1 MFAGQGKKQFR
12 KDMDISIIKDLLDK
26 YLAGRANLAEQQLVE
41 QWLEETELRENEWD
55 KMNAE
60 DKSAWINNLQDELKK
75 NIDGSTV
82 PFKYEGFIP
91 APWYSRRYFHVAA
104 AAIIIM
110 AAVGSWYFLLNKDGA
125 PEKIVAARQAQNNDV
140 LPGTNKAVLTLA
152 NGDTVILD
160 NADNGVIARQGN
172 TEISKKGSQ
181 LVYNKGQMTN
191 EDKAHAYHML
201 TTPRG
206 GQYSLIL
213 PDGSLV
219 WLNAASSIRYPVTF
233 ADDIREVE
241 ITGEAYFEV
250 ALRLRAGKKVPFHVN
265 INSPD
270 GVRKS
275 RIEVLGTHF
284 NINAYNE
291 EASINTT
298 LLEGKVRVILPG
310 DDANEK
316 KPIVLSPGQQA
327 RLNAKGEIKIV
338 NNVDIEEAIAWKNGL
353 FLMTSVDIPVV
364 LRQLARW
371 YDVEIVYKGG
381 KPGGTITGDIP
392 MQMKLSEV
400 LKVLEL
406 SGVKYRI
413 EGKKIVVGPGM

>member
-1 MFAGQGKKQFR
+1 
-12 KDMDISIIKDLLDK
+12 MDISNIKDLLDK

-41 QWLEETELRENEWD
+41 KWLEETELRENEWD

-60 DKSAWINNLQDELKK
+60 DKSAWINNLHDELKK
-75 NIDGSTV
+75 NIAGRAV
-82 PFKYEGFIP
+82 PFKYESFVS
-91 APWYSRRYFHVAA
+91 APWYSRWSVRVAA
-104 AAIIIM
+104 AAIIII
-110 AAVGSWYFLLNKDGA
+110 AAGSWYFVLNRSRA

-140 LPGTNKAVLTLA
+140 LPGTHKAVLTLA

-160 NADNGVIARQGN
+160 NADNGVIAQQGN
-172 TEISKKGSQ
+172 TEVSKKGAQ
-181 LVYNKGQMTN
+181 LVYNKRQTTN

-201 TTPRG
+201 ATPRG
-206 GQYSLIL
+206 GQYSLVL

-233 ADDIREVE
+233 ADDIREVD

-250 ALRLRAGKKVPFHVN
+250 AHRLRAGKKIPFHVN
-265 INSPD
+265 INSP
-270 GVRKS
+270 GSVRKS

-284 NINAYNE
+284 NINAYDE
-291 EASINTT
+291 ESSINTT
-298 LLEGKVRVILPG
+298 LLEGKVRVMLSG
-310 DDANEK
+310 DDAKGK

-327 RLNAKGEIKIV
+327 LINTKGEIKIV
-338 NNVDIEEAIAWKNGL
+338 SHVDIEEAIAWKNGL
-353 FLMTSVDIPVV
+353 FLMTSTDIPVV

-381 KPGGTITGDIP
+381 MPGGSITGDIP
-392 MQMKLSEV
+392 MHMKLSEV

-406 SGVKYRI
+406 SGVKFKI
-413 EGKKIVVGPGM
+413 EGKKIIVGPGL

>member
-1 MFAGQGKKQFR
+1 
-12 KDMDISIIKDLLDK
+12 MDISNIKDLLDK

-41 QWLEETELRENEWD
+41 KWLEETESWENEWD

-60 DKSAWINNLQDELKK
+60 DKSAWINNLHDELKK
-75 NIDGSTV
+75 NIAGRTV
-82 PFKYEGFIP
+82 PFRNEGFIS
-91 APWYSRRYFHVAA
+91 APWYSRWYFRVAA
-104 AAIIIM
+104 AAIFII
-110 AAVGSWYFLLNKDGA
+110 AAVGSWYFLLNGTGTPK
-125 PEKIVAARQAQNNDV
+125 KIVTARQAQNNDV

-152 NGDTVILD
+152 NGDTVVLD
-160 NADNGVIARQGN
+160 NADNGVIVRQGN
-172 TEISKKGSQ
+172 TEVSKKGAQ
-181 LVYNKGQMTN
+181 LVYNKRQTTN

-233 ADDIREVE
+233 ADSIREVE

-250 ALRLRAGKKVPFHVN
+250 ALWLRAGKKIPFHVN
-265 INSPD
+265 ITSPD
-270 GVRKS
+270 GVQKS

-284 NINAYNE
+284 NINSYDE

-298 LLEGKVRVILPG
+298 LLEGKVKVILPG
-310 DDANEK
+310 DDTSDK
-316 KPIVLSPGQQA
+316 KSIVLSPGQQA
-327 RLNAKGEIKIV
+327 RINSHGEINIV
-338 NNVDIEEAIAWKNGL
+338 NNVNIEEAIAWKNGL
-353 FLMTSVDIPVV
+353 FLMTSADIPVV

-371 YDVEIVYKGG
+371 YDVEIVYNGRTA
-381 KPGGTITGDIP
+381 GGTITGDIP

-406 SGVKYRI
+406 SGVKFKI
-413 EGKKIVVGPGM
+413 EGKKIIVGPGL